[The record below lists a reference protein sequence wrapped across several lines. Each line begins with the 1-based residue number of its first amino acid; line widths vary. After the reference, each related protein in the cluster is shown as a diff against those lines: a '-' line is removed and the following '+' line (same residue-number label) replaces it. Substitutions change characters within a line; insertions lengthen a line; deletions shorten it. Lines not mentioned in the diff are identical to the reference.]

1 MIATFNMRA
10 SICAALALG
19 ACLVLGACDT
29 RGSAGSVT
37 PGGTLGNDS
46 ELRPEGEFEG
56 ESIDELALRLDR
68 LATQMRATVTAGTQ
82 SPDKCEELC
91 ELSQAICEIKGKMC
105 EIADERVSD
114 DDYQNLCRKAK
125 QRCQEASQSCVRCVE
140 HHQQGTPGLEPEPGC
155 GGEPTT
161 SESR

>member
-1 MIATFNMRA
+1 GLHRR
-10 SICAALALG
+10 SSGPAALLWLALVGAALG
-19 ACLVLGACDT
+19 CDG
-29 RGSAGSVT
+29 RAGTTTVT
-37 PGGTLGNDS
+37 PGGGGSDS
-46 ELRPEGEFEG
+46 QLKPEGDFEG